1 MSQIIFQIFS
11 ISMLYIKQLSRIWL
25 IWTIAY
31 RHVYL
36 LYTNRKFTPLYK
48 YYYTRNY
55 DGNCDMYHSLLLVSI
70 AINTSMIWQMQY
82 TDHNSLINNY
92 LQVKI
97 KIGIS
102 TKSSIPLIYKH
113 SFSQS
118 PTTTKS
124 QNNMPQKIHI
134 KSS

>member
-11 ISMLYIKQLSRIWL
+11 ISMLYIKKLSRIWL

-48 YYYTRNY
+48 YYYARNY